1 MKNNIFKKLITTTVL
16 AAMCVSMAACGA
28 KPDTLTPPDTTA
40 PVQTTAP
47 VETTAPIETTVP
59 ETVPV
64 ETTVPET
71 VPVETTAP
79 ETVPEE
85 TTGELVMSDNP
96 FDFMFSINGTVLQL
110 PCTIK
115 DLEDLGFIMDEDM
128 ADNILNDG
136 YTSSSNMF
144 HGKCYI
150 NVSIYNST
158 DKALPYKDCP
168 VDDISVSVYGMRNGN
183 DEIIFAGGITIG
195 STMDEVLAAYGE
207 PYSEYTY
214 DTSTFL
220 EFRGANHRQTIKVQ
234 VTDGLV
240 HTVDYRSDAEYY
252 G

>member
-28 KPDTLTPPDTTA
+28 KPDKLTPPDTTA

-59 ETVPV
+59 ETVPE

-71 VPVETTAP
+71 VPE

-115 DLEDLGFIMDEDM
+115 DLEDLGFIMDEDK

-136 YTSSSNMF
+136 YTSTSNMF

-150 NVSIYNST
+150 NASIYNST

-195 STMDEVLAAYGE
+195 STLDEVLAAYGE

-214 DTSTFL
+214 DTSIYL

-240 HTVDYRSDAEYY
+240 HTVNYCSDAEYY